1 LNIFNFSWVETERAQ
16 LRARPMIKRQ
26 RSGELFVEVQ
36 GFGIVLRFEQLSK
49 RKIIPLLKMPL
60 VG

>member
-1 LNIFNFSWVETERAQ
+1 
-16 LRARPMIKRQ
+16 MIKRQ